1 VRRGD
6 ATDFQYSGAA
16 FQMADCAAS
25 SGSADHCPGSIN
37 NSNLNCLTNRFC
49 SVHFF
54 RYLRNWPGGDYMIIP
69 LMTVGI
75 FSLETL
81 GRLTGVIL
89 AGDGMAEAVSPW
101 FVDRMRDA
109 HGTCFAG
116 FLAWVGVAVLGA
128 RAVSGLP
135 RKRRVA

>member
-1 VRRGD
+1 
-6 ATDFQYSGAA
+6 
-16 FQMADCAAS
+16 
-25 SGSADHCPGSIN
+25 
-37 NSNLNCLTNRFC
+37 
-49 SVHFF
+49 
-54 RYLRNWPGGDYMIIP
+54 MIIP

-89 AGDGMAEAVSPW
+89 AEDGMAEAVSPW
-101 FVDRMRDA
+101 FVDRRRDA

-128 RAVSGLP
+128 QAVWGLP